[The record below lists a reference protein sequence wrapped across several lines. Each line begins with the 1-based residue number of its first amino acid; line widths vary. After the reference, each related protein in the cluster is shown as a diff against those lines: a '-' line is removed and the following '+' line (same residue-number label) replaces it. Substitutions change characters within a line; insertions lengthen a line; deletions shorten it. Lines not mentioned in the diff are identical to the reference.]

1 MPCLTLPSL
10 SAVLSRRLLRKPRRC
25 VAPLFAGKVEL
36 LAQGAITV
44 AVWVA
49 AGLLVGALPRQK
61 RLVERI
67 SFLLQPEVEL
77 LVSKRRTQLVVDE
90 HSEQVDLALAAPAVC
105 SAQCAGVGARLDGGL
120 LSSLFTRYTL
130 LKYADSL
137 IYKRAAVAFALD
149 YSPADR
155 VRTQI
160 ESQYLFHNFRVR

>member
-1 MPCLTLPSL
+1 M
-10 SAVLSRRLLRKPRRC
+10 
-25 VAPLFAGKVEL
+25 
-36 LAQGAITV
+36 
-44 AVWVA
+44 
-49 AGLLVGALPRQK
+49 LPRQK

-120 LSSLFTRYTL
+120 LRSLLTRYTL

-137 IYKRAAVAFALD
+137 VYKRALVAFALD